1 MSVLDTLQSDR
12 QRLLDWKAKQL
23 AIHAKNLQAAG
34 DHVAARKAAL
44 AAELEHLSKWHD
56 ERTAAHDAGV
66 KTVND
71 HIDRE
76 VAALD
81 QQIDA
86 EKQPAGEKKTAA

>member
-1 MSVLDTLQSDR
+1 MSVLDTLQSER

-23 AIHAKNLQAAG
+23 AIHEKNLQAAG

-44 AAELEHLSKWHD
+44 AAELDHLSKWHD
-56 ERTAAHDAGV
+56 ERTAAHDAGI

-71 HIDRE
+71 HVDRE

-81 QQIDA
+81 QQIAA
-86 EKQPAGEKKTAA
+86 ERLAGEKKTAA